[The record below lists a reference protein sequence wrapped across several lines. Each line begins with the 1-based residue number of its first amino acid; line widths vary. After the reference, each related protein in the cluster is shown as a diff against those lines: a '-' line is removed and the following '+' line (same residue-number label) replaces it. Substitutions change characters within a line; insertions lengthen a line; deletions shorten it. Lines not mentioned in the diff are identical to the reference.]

1 MKMEA
6 NGRKKIRAVV
16 VGCGNM
22 GRIGVRYLLEK
33 GIDIVGAFGVNP
45 KTLGE
50 DLGLVAGLDK
60 PLGIKISSN
69 LAGLLDETKPD
80 VAVHAM
86 YSTMAQNE
94 AVFTTL
100 LEHGVNIVTTCD
112 DSHYSRDL
120 EPDATGRID
129 AAAKRGGASL
139 IGTGIQD
146 VFFLNIGYAAAGASA
161 SLHSIDLSI
170 TNNLDDYGL
179 TSAQG
184 AGVGLMPKEFQAM
197 IESRRQAQSVMTA
210 PINSAICV
218 KFGLTPI
225 KQTLRQLPKVND
237 HAVYSNAL
245 QKKVEAGRVT
255 GITEQLTTETAE
267 GVTVNCEYG
276 LYIYDEGEYDVTRW
290 HLYGNPYCELEIPRC
305 KTPEGTMATL
315 INRIP
320 DAINAAPGYYP
331 NCELDIARMCVG
343 NMRM

>member
-1 MKMEA
+1 MDV
-6 NGRKKIRAVV
+6 NGQKKIKAVI

-22 GRIGVRYLLEK
+22 GRIGVKYLLEK
-33 GIDIVGAFGVNP
+33 GIEIVGAYGVNP

-50 DLGLVAGLDK
+50 DLGIVSGLDK
-60 PLGIKISSN
+60 PLDIKISSD
-69 LAGLLDETKPD
+69 LEGLLKKTNPD

-146 VFFLNIGYAAAGASA
+146 VFFLNIGYAAAGASV

-179 TSAQG
+179 TSAQS
-184 AGVGLMPKEFQAM
+184 AGVNLTPEEFQTM
-197 IESRRQAQSVMTA
+197 MESRRQAQSVMTA
-210 PINSAICV
+210 PINSAICT
-218 KFGLTPI
+218 KFGLTPV

-237 HAVYSNAL
+237 YAGYSNAL
-245 QKKVEAGRVT
+245 QRKVEAGRVT

-267 GVTVNCEYG
+267 GITVNCEYG

-290 HLYGNPYCELEIPRC
+290 HLHGSPDCEVEIPRC

-320 DAINAAPGYYP
+320 DAINASPGYYP

-343 NMRM
+343 NIRM